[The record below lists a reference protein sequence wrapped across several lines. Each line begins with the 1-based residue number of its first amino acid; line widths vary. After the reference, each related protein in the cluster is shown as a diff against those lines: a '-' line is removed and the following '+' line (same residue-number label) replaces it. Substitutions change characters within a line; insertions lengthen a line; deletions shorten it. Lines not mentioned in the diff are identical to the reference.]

1 MSGSTDAGMDA
12 PLNDPHELLGVAP
25 GADASEIKRAF
36 RRLAMRWHPDRNPD
50 PAAADHFRRLRAAFE
65 SLLDGLQPAGPAAE
79 PQQDTDAA
87 PRGADLR
94 ETLEIS
100 LEEACLGGVRTLVRE
115 ESTRCEDCQ
124 GSGEQTLRHSRLCPH
139 CHGSGRVRGAEG
151 LTACARCQGRGY
163 RLLAP
168 CDSCGGN
175 GKQIRPRNLEVR
187 LPPGLQPGDELRLRG
202 EGGPAVE
209 SDGEAGDLRL
219 RIEVAPHPLYRL
231 AGRDLLL
238 ERPLSVFRLLAG
250 GEIALPHPAGLR
262 HHPLPPGDGRATE
275 LRLSGAGLPRRG
287 KHAAGDMLVTL
298 RPVLPTGVG
307 AELLPLLDRL
317 DRALA
322 SELTEISDWESR
334 WLPA

>member
-1 MSGSTDAGMDA
+1 MSGPTDAGMNDG
-12 PLNDPHELLGVAP
+12 PNDPHTLLGLAP
-25 GADASEIKRAF
+25 GADVGEIKLAF

-65 SLLDGLQPAGPAAE
+65 SLLDGLPPTEPAAGP
-79 PQQDTDAA
+79 PPDTDTAA
-87 PRGADLR
+87 RGADLQ

-100 LEEACLGGVRTLVRE
+100 LEEACLGGLRTLVRE
-115 ESTRCEDCQ
+115 ESTPCEDCQ
-124 GSGEQTLRHSRLCPH
+124 GSGEQTLSHSRLCPH
-139 CHGSGRVRGAEG
+139 CHGSGRVRGTEG
-151 LTACARCQGRGY
+151 LTACTHCHGRGY
-163 RLLAP
+163 RLIAP
-168 CDSCGGN
+168 CDSCGGS
-175 GKQIRPRNLEVR
+175 GRQIRPRNLEVR
-187 LPPGLQPGDELRLRG
+187 LPPGLQAGDELRLRG

-209 SDGEAGDLRL
+209 AGGEAGDLRL

-275 LRLSGAGLPRRG
+275 LRLSGAGLPRHG
-287 KHAAGDMLVTL
+287 KRAAGDMLVTL
-298 RPVLPTGVG
+298 RPVLPTGIS

-317 DRALA
+317 DRSLA
-322 SELTEISDWESR
+322 AELTEIAEWESR